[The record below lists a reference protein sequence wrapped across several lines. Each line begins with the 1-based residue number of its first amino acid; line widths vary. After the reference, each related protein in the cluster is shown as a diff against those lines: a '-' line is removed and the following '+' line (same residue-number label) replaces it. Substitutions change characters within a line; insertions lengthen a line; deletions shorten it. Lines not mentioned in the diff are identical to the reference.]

1 MAFDELIETIHLR
14 LYINFLPFKK
24 AWGNHINAQNSKT
37 IGKLMGHVKPIR
49 IAVKSL
55 IFIEGSAQA
64 LKVSSAEM
72 TEPIKY
78 TVLTKAHA
86 AGYI

>member
-1 MAFDELIETIHLR
+1 MAFDKLIETIHPR
-14 LYINFLPFKK
+14 IYINFLLFKN
-24 AWGNHINAQNSKT
+24 ACENHINAQNSKT
-37 IGKLMGHVKPIR
+37 IGKLIGHVNPIR
-49 IAVKSL
+49 IAVKIL

>member
-1 MAFDELIETIHLR
+1 MAFDKIIETIHPR
-14 LYINFLPFKK
+14 LYINFLRFKN
-24 AWGNHINAQNSKT
+24 ACENHINAQNSKT
-37 IGKLMGHVKPIR
+37 IGKLIGHVNPIR
-49 IAVKSL
+49 IAVKIL

>member
-1 MAFDELIETIHLR
+1 MAFDKLIETIHPR
-14 LYINFLPFKK
+14 FYINFLRFKN
-24 AWGNHINAQNSKT
+24 ACENHINAQNSKT
-37 IGKLMGHVKPIR
+37 IGKLIGHVNPIR
-49 IAVKSL
+49 IAVKIL

>member
-14 LYINFLPFKK
+14 LYINLLPLKK
-24 AWGNHINAQNSKT
+24 ACGHHINAQNSKT
-37 IGKLMGHVKPIR
+37 IGKLIGHVNPIR
-49 IAVKSL
+49 IAVKIL